1 MDNQQQFDEAYF
13 DKVFTLF
20 SKELEASG
28 APLPSVSIM
37 AERDNDPYSVLVST
51 IISLRTKDSVTLE
64 ASRRLLSRC
73 PDVDSLAEADPEEIA
88 ELIKPAGFYRRKGE
102 QLKRIATIL
111 RDEYDSDIPPD
122 MDRIMA
128 LPGVGIKT
136 ASLVLNLGF
145 GIDAICVDCHVHQI
159 ANRMGWVSTKTPEDT
174 EKALR
179 EILPRRFWIPLNELL
194 VRYGQHVC
202 LPVSPYCS
210 RCPMAEECARKGVT
224 RSR

>member
-1 MDNQQQFDEAYF
+1 
-13 DKVFTLF
+13 
-20 SKELEASG
+20 
-28 APLPSVSIM
+28 M

-64 ASRRLLSRC
+64 ASRRLLSRF
-73 PDVDSLAEADPEEIA
+73 PDVDSLADADPEEIA

-111 RDEYDSDIPPD
+111 RDEYDSSIPPD

-159 ANRMGWVSTKTPEDT
+159 ANRMGWVSTKTPEET
-174 EKALR
+174 ERQLTEGFDEKLWSH
-179 EILPRRFWIPLNELL
+179 LHHLL
-194 VRYGQHVC
+194 IFHGRYVC
-202 LPVSPYCS
+202 HSKRPNCG
-210 RCPMAEECARKGVT
+210 ECLLKEVCEYYQNQPKV
-224 RSR
+224 